1 MKFLKFLTF
10 SQGKKLI
17 FLALLFSMC
26 TNVTQE
32 SNEEIRVISLSTT
45 HTEVI
50 QTLGGQDTLVAIDA
64 FSEVDFPVERI
75 DAYTVT
81 AEELAP
87 LNPDVVILA
96 FDFNG
101 IVEGLENQE
110 LNYVLLPP
118 AKNFED
124 VYSQI
129 ETIGALVNKESEAFS
144 TTRDMKIEINRIL
157 DNANFGNTSVYH
169 EIGYSY
175 GIYSVNS
182 DSLIGQI
189 YNSLGVINIA
199 NNTED
204 PFGSGYPALT
214 EEQVIES
221 DPEYIVIGHSDYL
234 NKDLST
240 RMGWEE
246 INAIENSNVY
256 FLDENL
262 ANNWGTTTVELV
274 EQIALTF
281 EESAQTNPYSDYLL
295 LLSLLILVMIVFFTN
310 GINTKE
316 RV

>member
-1 MKFLKFLTF
+1 MKFKI
-10 SQGKKLI
+10 I

-26 TNVTQE
+26 SNVTQE
-32 SNEEIRVISLSTT
+32 TSQEIKVVSLSTT
-45 HTEVI
+45 HTEII
-50 QTLGGQDTLVAIDA
+50 QSLNAQETLVAIDS
-64 FSEVDFPVERI
+64 FSEVDFPVQVI

-118 AKNFED
+118 AKNIEE
-124 VYSQI
+124 VYLQI
-129 ETIGALVNKESEAFS
+129 ETIGSLVNKESEAFS
-144 TTRDMKIEINRIL
+144 TIRDMKIEINRIL

-182 DSLIGQI
+182 NSLIGQI
-189 YNSLGVINIA
+189 YNSLGVTNIA

-204 PFGSGYPALT
+204 PFGSGYPSLT
-214 EEQVIES
+214 EEQIIES
-221 DPEYIVIGHSDYL
+221 NPEYIVIGHSDYL

-240 RMGWEE
+240 RMGWED

-262 ANNWGTTTVELV
+262 ANNWGTTTVDLV
-274 EQIALTF
+274 KQIALTF
-281 EESAQTNPYSDYLL
+281 EESTQTNPYSNYLL
-295 LLSLLILVMIVFFTN
+295 LISLLILVMNIFFSN
-310 GINTKE
+310 RINTKE

>member
-1 MKFLKFLTF
+1 MKFKI
-10 SQGKKLI
+10 I

-26 TNVTQE
+26 SNVTQE
-32 SNEEIRVISLSTT
+32 TSQEIKVVSLSTT
-45 HTEVI
+45 HTEII
-50 QTLGGQDTLVAIDA
+50 QSLNAQETLIAIDS
-64 FSEVDFPVERI
+64 FSEVDFPVQVI

-118 AKNFED
+118 AKNIEE
-124 VYSQI
+124 VYLQI
-129 ETIGALVNKESEAFS
+129 ETIGSLVNKESEAFS
-144 TTRDMKIEINRIL
+144 TIRDMKIEINRIL

-182 DSLIGQI
+182 NSLIGQI
-189 YNSLGVINIA
+189 YNSLGVTNIA

-204 PFGSGYPALT
+204 PFGSGYPSLT
-214 EEQVIES
+214 EEQIIES
-221 DPEYIVIGHSDYL
+221 NPEYIVIGHSDYL

-240 RMGWEE
+240 RMGWED

-262 ANNWGTTTVELV
+262 ANNWGTTTVDLV
-274 EQIALTF
+274 EQIALIF

-295 LLSLLILVMIVFFTN
+295 LVSLLILVMIVFFTN
-310 GINTKE
+310 RTNTKE

>member
-1 MKFLKFLTF
+1 MKF
-10 SQGKKLI
+10 KLV

-26 TNVTQE
+26 SNITQE
-32 SNEEIRVISLSTT
+32 APKEIRVVSLSTT
-45 HTEVI
+45 HTEII
-50 QTLGGQDTLVAIDA
+50 QSLEAQETLIAVDS
-64 FSEVDFPVERI
+64 FSEVDFPVEVI

-87 LNPDVVILA
+87 LDPDVVILA

-101 IVEGLENQE
+101 IVEGLENNE
-110 LNYVLLPP
+110 INYVLLPP

-129 ETIGALVNKESEAFS
+129 ETIGSLVNKESEAFS
-144 TTRDMKIEINRIL
+144 TTRDMKIKINRIL

-189 YNSLGVINIA
+189 YNSLGVVNIA
-199 NNTED
+199 NNIED

-221 DPEYIVIGHSDYL
+221 NPGYIVIGHSDYL

-240 RMGWEE
+240 RMGWKD

-262 ANNWGTTTVELV
+262 ANNWGTTTVDLV

-295 LLSLLILVMIVFFTN
+295 LLSLLILVIIVFFTN
-310 GINTKE
+310 RINTKE

>member
-1 MKFLKFLTF
+1 MKF
-10 SQGKKLI
+10 KLI

-26 TNVTQE
+26 SNVTQE
-32 SNEEIRVISLSTT
+32 ASKEIRVVSLSTT
-45 HTEVI
+45 HTEII
-50 QTLGGQDTLVAIDA
+50 QSLEAQETLIAVDS
-64 FSEVDFPVERI
+64 FSEVDFPVEVI

-101 IVEGLENQE
+101 IVEGLKNQE
-110 LNYVLLPP
+110 INYVLLPP

-129 ETIGALVNKESEAFS
+129 EIIGSLVNKESEAFS

-157 DNANFGNTSVYH
+157 DNANFGDASVYH

-189 YNSLGVINIA
+189 YNSLGVVNIA

-221 DPEYIVIGHSDYL
+221 NPEYIIIGHSDYL

-240 RMGWEE
+240 RVGWED
-246 INAIENSNVY
+246 INAIKNSNVY

-274 EQIALTF
+274 EQIAVTF

-295 LLSLLILVMIVFFTN
+295 LVSLLILVMIVFFTN
-310 GINTKE
+310 RINTTE

>member
-1 MKFLKFLTF
+1 MKFKI
-10 SQGKKLI
+10 I

-26 TNVTQE
+26 SNVTQE
-32 SNEEIRVISLSTT
+32 TSQEIKVVSLSTT
-45 HTEVI
+45 HTEII
-50 QTLGGQDTLVAIDA
+50 QSLNAQETLVAIDS
-64 FSEVDFPVERI
+64 FSEVDFPVQVI

-118 AKNFED
+118 AKNIEE
-124 VYSQI
+124 VYLQI
-129 ETIGALVNKESEAFS
+129 ETIGSLVNKESEAFS
-144 TTRDMKIEINRIL
+144 TIRDMKIEINRIL
-157 DNANFGNTSVYH
+157 DNADFGNTSVYH

-182 DSLIGQI
+182 NSLIGQI
-189 YNSLGVINIA
+189 YNSLGVTNIA

-204 PFGSGYPALT
+204 PFGSGYPSIT
-214 EEQVIES
+214 EEQIIES
-221 DPEYIVIGHSDYL
+221 NPEYIVIGHSDYL

-240 RMGWEE
+240 RMGWED

-262 ANNWGTTTVELV
+262 ANNWGTTTVDLV
-274 EQIALTF
+274 KQIALTF
-281 EESAQTNPYSDYLL
+281 EESTQTNPYSDYLL
-295 LLSLLILVMIVFFTN
+295 LVSLLILVMIVFFTN
-310 GINTKE
+310 RINSKE

>member
-1 MKFLKFLTF
+1 MKF
-10 SQGKKLI
+10 KLI

-26 TNVTQE
+26 SNVTQE
-32 SNEEIRVISLSTT
+32 SSEEIRVVSLSTT
-45 HTEVI
+45 HTEII
-50 QTLGGQDTLVAIDA
+50 QSLEAEETLIAVDS
-64 FSEVDFPVERI
+64 FSEVDFPVEVI

-101 IVEGLENQE
+101 IVEGLKNQE
-110 LNYVLLPP
+110 INYVLLPP

-129 ETIGALVNKESEAFS
+129 ETIGSIVNKESEAFS

-157 DNANFGNTSVYH
+157 DNANFGDTSVYH

-189 YNSLGVINIA
+189 YNSLGVVNIA

-221 DPEYIVIGHSDYL
+221 NPEYIVIGHSDYL

-240 RMGWEE
+240 RMGWKD

-262 ANNWGTTTVELV
+262 ANNWGTTTVDLV

-295 LLSLLILVMIVFFTN
+295 LLSLLILVIIVFFTN
-310 GINTKE
+310 RINTKE

>member
-1 MKFLKFLTF
+1 MKF
-10 SQGKKLI
+10 KLI

-26 TNVTQE
+26 SNVTQE
-32 SNEEIRVISLSTT
+32 GSKEIRVVSLSTT
-45 HTEVI
+45 HTEII
-50 QTLGGQDTLVAIDA
+50 QSLEAEETLIAVDS
-64 FSEVDFPVERI
+64 FSEVDFPVEVI

-110 LNYVLLPP
+110 INYVLLPP

-129 ETIGALVNKESEAFS
+129 ETIGSLVNKESEAFS

-189 YNSLGVINIA
+189 YNSLGVVNIA

-221 DPEYIVIGHSDYL
+221 NPEYIVIGHSDYL

-240 RMGWEE
+240 RMGWED

-274 EQIALTF
+274 EQIAVTF
-281 EESAQTNPYSDYLL
+281 EESAQTNPYSDHLL
-295 LLSLLILVMIVFFTN
+295 LLSLLVLVIMFFVFTRK
-310 GINTKE
+310 NTKQK
-316 RV
+316 V

>member
-1 MKFLKFLTF
+1 MKY
-10 SQGKKLI
+10 KLI

-157 DNANFGNTSVYH
+157 DNANFGDTSVYH

-310 GINTKE
+310 RINTKE

>member
-1 MKFLKFLTF
+1 MKFKI
-10 SQGKKLI
+10 I

-26 TNVTQE
+26 SNVTQE
-32 SNEEIRVISLSTT
+32 TSQEIKVVSLSTT
-45 HTEVI
+45 HTEII
-50 QTLGGQDTLVAIDA
+50 QSLNAQETLVAIDS
-64 FSEVDFPVERI
+64 FSEVDFPVQVI

-118 AKNFED
+118 AKNIEE
-124 VYSQI
+124 VYLQI
-129 ETIGALVNKESEAFS
+129 ETIGSLVNKESEAFS
-144 TTRDMKIEINRIL
+144 TIRDMKIEINRIL
-157 DNANFGNTSVYH
+157 DNADFGNTSVYH

-182 DSLIGQI
+182 NSLIGQI
-189 YNSLGVINIA
+189 YNSLGVTNIA

-204 PFGSGYPALT
+204 PFGSGYPSLT
-214 EEQVIES
+214 EEQIIES
-221 DPEYIVIGHSDYL
+221 NPEYIVIGHSDYL

-240 RMGWEE
+240 RMGWED

-262 ANNWGTTTVELV
+262 ANNWGTTTVDLV
-274 EQIALTF
+274 KQIALTF
-281 EESAQTNPYSDYLL
+281 EESTQTNPYSDYLL
-295 LLSLLILVMIVFFTN
+295 LISLLILVMNIFFSN
-310 GINTKE
+310 RINTKE

>member
-1 MKFLKFLTF
+1 
-10 SQGKKLI
+10 
-17 FLALLFSMC
+17 MC
-26 TNVTQE
+26 SNVTQE
-32 SNEEIRVISLSTT
+32 TSQEIKVVSLSTT
-45 HTEVI
+45 HTEII
-50 QTLGGQDTLVAIDA
+50 QSLNAQETLVAIDS
-64 FSEVDFPVERI
+64 FSEVDFPVQVI

-118 AKNFED
+118 AKNIEE
-124 VYSQI
+124 VYLQI
-129 ETIGALVNKESEAFS
+129 ETIGSLVNKESEAFS
-144 TTRDMKIEINRIL
+144 TIRDMKIEINRIL

-182 DSLIGQI
+182 NSLIGQI
-189 YNSLGVINIA
+189 YNSLGVTNIA

-204 PFGSGYPALT
+204 PFGSGYPSLT
-214 EEQVIES
+214 EEQIIES
-221 DPEYIVIGHSDYL
+221 NPEYIVIGHSDYL

-240 RMGWEE
+240 RMGWED

-262 ANNWGTTTVELV
+262 ANNWGTTTVDLV
-274 EQIALTF
+274 KQIALTF
-281 EESAQTNPYSDYLL
+281 EESTQTNPYSDYLL
-295 LLSLLILVMIVFFTN
+295 LVSLLILVMIVFFTN
-310 GINTKE
+310 RINSKE

>member
-1 MKFLKFLTF
+1 MKF
-10 SQGKKLI
+10 KLI

-26 TNVTQE
+26 SNVTQE
-32 SNEEIRVISLSTT
+32 SSEEIRVVSLSTT
-45 HTEVI
+45 HTEII
-50 QTLGGQDTLVAIDA
+50 QSLEAEETLIAVDS
-64 FSEVDFPVERI
+64 FSEVDFPVEVI

-110 LNYVLLPP
+110 INYVYYS

-129 ETIGALVNKESEAFS
+129 ETIGSLVNKESEAFS

-157 DNANFGNTSVYH
+157 DSANFGDTSVYH

-189 YNSLGVINIA
+189 YNSLGIVNIA

-221 DPEYIVIGHSDYL
+221 NPEYIVIGHSDYL

-240 RMGWEE
+240 RMGWED

-274 EQIALTF
+274 EQIAVTF

-295 LLSLLILVMIVFFTN
+295 LVSLLILVMIVFFTN
-310 GINTKE
+310 RINTKE

>member
-1 MKFLKFLTF
+1 MKFKI
-10 SQGKKLI
+10 I

-26 TNVTQE
+26 SNVTQE
-32 SNEEIRVISLSTT
+32 TSQDIKVVSLSTT
-45 HTEVI
+45 HTEII
-50 QTLGGQDTLVAIDA
+50 QSLNAQETLVAIDS
-64 FSEVDFPVERI
+64 FSEVDFPVQVI

-118 AKNFED
+118 AKNIEE
-124 VYSQI
+124 VYLQI
-129 ETIGALVNKESEAFS
+129 ETIGSLVNKESEAFS
-144 TTRDMKIEINRIL
+144 TIRDMKIEINRIL
-157 DNANFGNTSVYH
+157 DNADFGNTSVYH

-182 DSLIGQI
+182 NSLIGQI
-189 YNSLGVINIA
+189 YNSLGVVNIA

-204 PFGSGYPALT
+204 PFGSGYPSLT
-214 EEQVIES
+214 EEQIIES
-221 DPEYIVIGHSDYL
+221 NPEYIVIGHSDYL

-240 RMGWEE
+240 RMGWED

-262 ANNWGTTTVELV
+262 ANNWGTTTVDLV
-274 EQIALTF
+274 KQIALTF
-281 EESAQTNPYSDYLL
+281 EESTQTNPYSDYLL
-295 LLSLLILVMIVFFTN
+295 LISLLILVMNIFFSN
-310 GINTKE
+310 RINTKE

>member
-1 MKFLKFLTF
+1 MKFKI
-10 SQGKKLI
+10 I

-26 TNVTQE
+26 SNVTQE
-32 SNEEIRVISLSTT
+32 TSQDIKVVSLSTT
-45 HTEVI
+45 HTEII
-50 QTLGGQDTLVAIDA
+50 QSLNAQETLVAIDS
-64 FSEVDFPVERI
+64 FSEVDFPVQVI

-118 AKNFED
+118 AKNIEE
-124 VYSQI
+124 VYLQI
-129 ETIGALVNKESEAFS
+129 ETIGSLVNKESEAFS
-144 TTRDMKIEINRIL
+144 TIRDMKIEINRIL

-182 DSLIGQI
+182 NSLIGQI
-189 YNSLGVINIA
+189 YNSLGVTNIA

-204 PFGSGYPALT
+204 PLGSGYPSLT
-214 EEQVIES
+214 EEQIIES
-221 DPEYIVIGHSDYL
+221 NPEYIVIGHSDYL

-240 RMGWEE
+240 RMGWED

-262 ANNWGTTTVELV
+262 ANNWGTTTVDLV
-274 EQIALTF
+274 KQIALTF
-281 EESAQTNPYSDYLL
+281 EESTQTNPYSDYLL
-295 LLSLLILVMIVFFTN
+295 LLSLLILVMIVFFSN
-310 GINTKE
+310 RINTRE

>member
-1 MKFLKFLTF
+1 MKFK
-10 SQGKKLI
+10 I
-17 FLALLFSMC
+17 VFLALLFSMC
-26 TNVTQE
+26 SNVTQE
-32 SNEEIRVISLSTT
+32 TSQEIKVVSLSTT
-45 HTEVI
+45 HTEII
-50 QTLGGQDTLVAIDA
+50 QSLNAQETLVAIDS
-64 FSEVDFPVERI
+64 FSEVDFPVQVI

-118 AKNFED
+118 AKNIEE
-124 VYSQI
+124 VYLQI
-129 ETIGALVNKESEAFS
+129 ETIGSLVNKESEAFS
-144 TTRDMKIEINRIL
+144 TIRDMKIEINRIL

-182 DSLIGQI
+182 NSLIGQI

-204 PFGSGYPALT
+204 PFGSGYPSLT
-214 EEQVIES
+214 EEQIIES
-221 DPEYIVIGHSDYL
+221 NPEYIVIGHSDYL

-240 RMGWEE
+240 RMGWED

-262 ANNWGTTTVELV
+262 ANNWGTTTVDLV
-274 EQIALTF
+274 EQIALIF

-295 LLSLLILVMIVFFTN
+295 LISLLILVMIVFFTN
-310 GINTKE
+310 RINTKE

>member
-1 MKFLKFLTF
+1 MKF
-10 SQGKKLI
+10 KLI

-26 TNVTQE
+26 SNVTQE
-32 SNEEIRVISLSTT
+32 GSKEIRVVSLSTT
-45 HTEVI
+45 HTEII
-50 QTLGGQDTLVAIDA
+50 QSLEAEETLIAVDS
-64 FSEVDFPVERI
+64 FSEVDFPVEVI

-110 LNYVLLPP
+110 INYVLLPP

-129 ETIGALVNKESEAFS
+129 ETIGSLVNKESEAFS

-157 DNANFGNTSVYH
+157 DNANFGDTSVYH

-175 GIYSVNS
+175 GIYSFNS

-189 YNSLGVINIA
+189 YNSLGVVNIA

-221 DPEYIVIGHSDYL
+221 NPEYIVIGHSDYL

-240 RMGWEE
+240 RMGWED

-310 GINTKE
+310 RINTKE

>member
-1 MKFLKFLTF
+1 MKF
-10 SQGKKLI
+10 KLV

-26 TNVTQE
+26 SNVTQE
-32 SNEEIRVISLSTT
+32 TSNEIRVVSLSTT
-45 HTEVI
+45 HTEII
-50 QTLGGQDTLVAIDA
+50 QSLEAEETLIAVDS
-64 FSEVDFPVERI
+64 FSEVDFPVKVI

-110 LNYVLLPP
+110 INYVLLPP

-129 ETIGALVNKESEAFS
+129 ESIGSIVNKESEAFS

-157 DNANFGNTSVYH
+157 DNANFGDTSVYH

-182 DSLIGQI
+182 NSLIGQI

-221 DPEYIVIGHSDYL
+221 NPEYIVC
-234 NKDLST
+234 
-240 RMGWEE
+240 
-246 INAIENSNVY
+246 
-256 FLDENL
+256 
-262 ANNWGTTTVELV
+262 
-274 EQIALTF
+274 
-281 EESAQTNPYSDYLL
+281 LL
-295 LLSLLILVMIVFFTN
+295 YTSPSPRDR
-310 GINTKE
+310 G
-316 RV
+316 

>member
-1 MKFLKFLTF
+1 MKFKI
-10 SQGKKLI
+10 I

-26 TNVTQE
+26 SNVTQE
-32 SNEEIRVISLSTT
+32 TSQEIKVVSLSTT
-45 HTEVI
+45 HTEII
-50 QTLGGQDTLVAIDA
+50 QSLNAQETLVAIDS
-64 FSEVDFPVERI
+64 FSEVDFPVQVI

-118 AKNFED
+118 AKNIEE
-124 VYSQI
+124 VYLQI
-129 ETIGALVNKESEAFS
+129 ETIGSLVNKESEAFS
-144 TTRDMKIEINRIL
+144 TIRDMKIEINRIL

-182 DSLIGQI
+182 NSLIGQI
-189 YNSLGVINIA
+189 YNSLGVTNIA

-204 PFGSGYPALT
+204 PFGSGYPSLT
-214 EEQVIES
+214 EEQIIES
-221 DPEYIVIGHSDYL
+221 NPEYIVIGHSDYL

-240 RMGWEE
+240 RMGWED

-262 ANNWGTTTVELV
+262 ANNWGTTTVDLV
-274 EQIALTF
+274 KQIALTF
-281 EESAQTNPYSDYLL
+281 EESTQTNPYSDYLL
-295 LLSLLILVMIVFFTN
+295 LISLLILVMNVFFSN
-310 GINTKE
+310 RINTKE

>member
-1 MKFLKFLTF
+1 MKFK
-10 SQGKKLI
+10 I
-17 FLALLFSMC
+17 VFLALLFSMC
-26 TNVTQE
+26 SNVTQE
-32 SNEEIRVISLSTT
+32 TSQEIKVVSLSTT
-45 HTEVI
+45 HTEII
-50 QTLGGQDTLVAIDA
+50 QSLNAEETLVAIDS
-64 FSEVDFPVERI
+64 FSEVDFPVQVI

-118 AKNFED
+118 AKNIEE
-124 VYSQI
+124 VYLQI
-129 ETIGALVNKESEAFS
+129 ETIGSLVNKESEAFS
-144 TTRDMKIEINRIL
+144 TIRDMKIEINRIL

-182 DSLIGQI
+182 NSLIGQI

-204 PFGSGYPALT
+204 PFGSGYPSLT

-221 DPEYIVIGHSDYL
+221 NPEYIVIGHSDYL

-240 RMGWEE
+240 RMGWED

-262 ANNWGTTTVELV
+262 ANNWGTTTVDLV
-274 EQIALTF
+274 EQIALIF

-295 LLSLLILVMIVFFTN
+295 LVSLLILVMIVFFTN
-310 GINTKE
+310 RINTKE

>member
-1 MKFLKFLTF
+1 MKY
-10 SQGKKLI
+10 KLI

-129 ETIGALVNKESEAFS
+129 ETIGFLVNKESEAFS

-157 DNANFGNTSVYH
+157 DNANFGDTSVYH

-189 YNSLGVINIA
+189 YNSLGVVNIA

>member
-1 MKFLKFLTF
+1 MKFK
-10 SQGKKLI
+10 I
-17 FLALLFSMC
+17 VFLALLFSMC
-26 TNVTQE
+26 SNVTQE
-32 SNEEIRVISLSTT
+32 TSQEIKVVSLSTT
-45 HTEVI
+45 HTEII
-50 QTLGGQDTLVAIDA
+50 QSLNAQETLVAIDS
-64 FSEVDFPVERI
+64 FSEVDFPVRVI

-87 LNPDVVILA
+87 LNSDVVILA

-110 LNYVLLPP
+110 INYVLLPP
-118 AKNFED
+118 AKNIEE
-124 VYSQI
+124 VYLQI
-129 ETIGALVNKESEAFS
+129 ETIGSLVNKESEAFS
-144 TTRDMKIEINRIL
+144 TIRDMKIEINRIL

-182 DSLIGQI
+182 NSLIGQI
-189 YNSLGVINIA
+189 YNSLGVVNIA

-204 PFGSGYPALT
+204 PFGSGYPSLT

-221 DPEYIVIGHSDYL
+221 NPEYIVIGHSDYL

-240 RMGWEE
+240 RMGWED

-262 ANNWGTTTVELV
+262 ANNWGTTTVDLV

-281 EESAQTNPYSDYLL
+281 EESTQTNPYSDYLL
-295 LLSLLILVMIVFFTN
+295 LLSLLILVMIVFFSN
-310 GINTKE
+310 RINTRE

>member
-1 MKFLKFLTF
+1 MKF
-10 SQGKKLI
+10 KLV

-26 TNVTQE
+26 SNVTQE
-32 SNEEIRVISLSTT
+32 ASKEIKVVSLSTT
-45 HTEVI
+45 HTEII
-50 QTLGGQDTLVAIDA
+50 QSLEAQETLVAVDS
-64 FSEVDFPVERI
+64 FSEVDFPVEVI

-81 AEELAP
+81 AEELVP
-87 LNPDVVILA
+87 LNPDIVILA

-110 LNYVLLPP
+110 INYVLLPP

-129 ETIGALVNKESEAFS
+129 ETIGLLVNKESEAFS
-144 TTRDMKIEINRIL
+144 ITRDMKIEINRIL

-221 DPEYIVIGHSDYL
+221 NPEYIVIGHSDYL

-240 RMGWEE
+240 RIGWED

-281 EESAQTNPYSDYLL
+281 EESTQTNPYSDYLL
-295 LLSLLILVMIVFFTN
+295 LLSLLILVIIVFFSN
-310 GINTKE
+310 RINTKE

>member
-1 MKFLKFLTF
+1 MKF
-10 SQGKKLI
+10 KLI

-26 TNVTQE
+26 SNVTQE
-32 SNEEIRVISLSTT
+32 ASKEIRVVSLSTT
-45 HTEVI
+45 HTEII
-50 QTLGGQDTLVAIDA
+50 QSLEAEETLIAIDS
-64 FSEVDFPVERI
+64 FSEVDFPVEVI

-101 IVEGLENQE
+101 IVEGLENQKI
-110 LNYVLLPP
+110 NYVLLPP
-118 AKNFED
+118 AKNFEE

-129 ETIGALVNKESEAFS
+129 ETIGSLVNKESEAFS
-144 TTRDMKIEINRIL
+144 ATRDMKIEINRIFE
-157 DNANFGNTSVYH
+157 NANFGDTSVYH

-199 NNTED
+199 KNTED

-221 DPEYIVIGHSDYL
+221 NPEYIVIGHSDYL

-240 RMGWEE
+240 RIGWED

-295 LLSLLILVMIVFFTN
+295 LISLLILVMIVFFSN
-310 GINTKE
+310 RINTKE

>member
-1 MKFLKFLTF
+1 MKFK
-10 SQGKKLI
+10 I
-17 FLALLFSMC
+17 VFLALLFSMC
-26 TNVTQE
+26 SNVTQE
-32 SNEEIRVISLSTT
+32 TSQEIKVVSLSTT
-45 HTEVI
+45 HTEII
-50 QTLGGQDTLVAIDA
+50 QSLNAEETLVAIDS
-64 FSEVDFPVERI
+64 FSEVDFPVQVI

-118 AKNFED
+118 AKNIEE
-124 VYSQI
+124 VYLQI
-129 ETIGALVNKESEAFS
+129 ETIGSLVNKESEAFS
-144 TTRDMKIEINRIL
+144 TIRDMKIEINRIL

-182 DSLIGQI
+182 NSLIGQI
-189 YNSLGVINIA
+189 YNSLGVTNIA

-204 PFGSGYPALT
+204 PFGSGYPSLT
-214 EEQVIES
+214 EEQIIES
-221 DPEYIVIGHSDYL
+221 NPEYIVIGHSDYL
-234 NKDLST
+234 NKDIST
-240 RMGWEE
+240 RMGWED

-262 ANNWGTTTVELV
+262 ANNWGTTTVDLV
-274 EQIALTF
+274 EQIALIF

-295 LLSLLILVMIVFFTN
+295 LVSLLILVMIVFFTN
-310 GINTKE
+310 RINTKE